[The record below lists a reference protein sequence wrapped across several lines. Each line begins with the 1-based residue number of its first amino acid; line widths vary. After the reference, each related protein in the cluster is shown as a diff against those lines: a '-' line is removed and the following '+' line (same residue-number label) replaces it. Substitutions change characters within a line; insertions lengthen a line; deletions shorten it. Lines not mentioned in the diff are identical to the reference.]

1 VKKISTVASFL
12 GGLIIVSALI
22 AVGCV
27 DEDKE
32 DWQAAEE
39 ANTVEAF
46 EEYLQ
51 EHPDG
56 KYVTEAREGLEELHW
71 QAAEEANTVE
81 AFEEYLQE
89 HPDGKYV
96 TEARGGLEE
105 LHWQAAEEANTVEA
119 FGEYLQ
125 DHPDGKYAVQARERI
140 DDLDWQ
146 EAQAANTIVAYR
158 QYLASHPA
166 GGFVPQAEE
175 AVASLINDQSPF
187 LAAQE
192 LGTRKAYE
200 GFLAEFPG
208 HVREADARRA
218 LDDILRDM
226 EGRRI
231 LDLIAQ
237 NKVRAEANGSG
248 IEEVELELCRLVK
261 HQVTVLVPVGTFFV
275 SRGSA
280 QDMVT
285 TDDEEFTLEE
295 ECISVTVPV
304 ACADFDRSVP
314 RSDDTFDILPGS
326 QQEEL
331 ERLMPLVADA
341 PFSVRQAAVWVV
353 TDNADY
359 EDLGTLVS
367 GPIAGFGSRVI
378 HETQAA
384 QAMKL
389 VDEAGIDI
397 TQKGIWRDRDLILQ
411 GLEDGTLKNWL
422 QQRAG

>member
-1 VKKISTVASFL
+1 VASFL
-12 GGLIIVSALI
+12 GGLIIVSALM
-22 AVGCV
+22 ALGCV

-39 ANTVEAF
+39 ANTVAAF

-56 KYVTEAREGLEELHW
+56 KYVTEAREGLDELHW
-71 QAAEEANTVE
+71 HEAEGTNTVE
-81 AFEEYLQE
+81 AFEEYLEE

-96 TEARGGLEE
+96 TEAREGLEE
-105 LHWQAAEEANTVEA
+105 LHWHEAEGTNTAEA

-125 DHPDGKYAVQARERI
+125 DHPDGKYAVQAREHI

-146 EAQAANTIVAYR
+146 EAQAANTIAAYR

-166 GGFVPQAEE
+166 GKFVAQAEE
-175 AVASLINDQSPF
+175 AIASLINDESRF

-200 GFLAEFPG
+200 GFLVEFPG

-218 LDDILRDM
+218 LDDILGDM

-231 LDLIAQ
+231 LDLIGE
-237 NKVRAEANGSG
+237 NKVSAEAKGSG
-248 IEEVELELCRLVK
+248 IEEVELELCRFVK
-261 HQVTVLVPVGTFFV
+261 HEVTVLVPVGTFFV

-304 ACADFDRSVP
+304 ACADWDRSVP
-314 RSDDTFDILPGS
+314 RSDDTFDILPSS
-326 QQEEL
+326 QQEDSAGSVL
-331 ERLMPLVADA
+331 E
-341 PFSVRQAAVWVV
+341 S
-353 TDNADY
+353 
-359 EDLGTLVS
+359 
-367 GPIAGFGSRVI
+367 SRR
-378 HETQAA
+378 T
-384 QAMKL
+384 
-389 VDEAGIDI
+389 
-397 TQKGIWRDRDLILQ
+397 RR
-411 GLEDGTLKNWL
+411 
-422 QQRAG
+422 RRR

>member
-1 VKKISTVASFL
+1 MKKISTVASFL

-22 AVGCV
+22 AVGCGCV

-32 DWQAAEE
+32 DWQAAEGT
-39 ANTVEAF
+39 NTVEAF

-71 QAAEEANTVE
+71 HEAEGT
-81 AFEEYLQE
+81 
-89 HPDGKYV
+89 
-96 TEARGGLEE
+96 
-105 LHWQAAEEANTVEA
+105 NTVEA
-119 FGEYLQ
+119 FGKYLQ
-125 DHPDGKYAVQARERI
+125 NHPDGKYAVQARERI

-158 QYLASHPA
+158 QYLASHSA

-175 AVASLINDQSPF
+175 AIASLINDESPF
-187 LAAQE
+187 LAAQG
-192 LGTRKAYE
+192 LGTHKAYE

-208 HVREADARRA
+208 HVREADARRT
-218 LDDILRDM
+218 LDDILVDM
-226 EGRRI
+226 KGRRI

-237 NKVRAEANGSG
+237 NKVRAEVNGSG

-261 HQVTVLVPVGTFFV
+261 HEVTVLVPVGTFFD
-275 SRGSA
+275 SRSSA

-295 ECISVTVPV
+295 EECISVTVPV
-304 ACADFDRSVP
+304 ACADLDRSVP

-341 PFSVRQAAVWVV
+341 PFSVRQAAVWIV

-367 GPIAGFGSRVI
+367 GSIAGFGSRVI
-378 HETQAA
+378 EENEAA

-397 TQKGIWRDRDLILQ
+397 TQKAIWRDRDLILQ
-411 GLEDGTLKNWL
+411 GLKDGTLKDWL